1 MGKIVLYGAI
11 RPIVIKHNYKE
22 FISREKLGQVLKE
35 TDEGI
40 RISPPEVK
48 FIDFWKTIVGGRIC
62 QVCFQ

>member
-1 MGKIVLYGAI
+1 MGKIVWDGAI

-40 RISPPEVK
+40 RI
-48 FIDFWKTIVGGRIC
+48 
-62 QVCFQ
+62 